1 MVSECVGVSAM
12 HRYVMRTNID
22 HYIGLLNGSDL
33 ASQDRST
40 IIKLLIAEEDKLSH
54 DLEHLEFAES
64 RAANGRDRVSRLKTL
79 RESFAFGTTE
89 REQADRLL
97 VNVENLQ
104 TMLED
109 FCHLLREKVKSH
121 GI

>member
-1 MVSECVGVSAM
+1 M
-12 HRYVMRTNID
+12 HRYVVRTNID
-22 HYIGLLNGSDL
+22 HYIGLLNGNDL
-33 ASQDRST
+33 ASQNRST
-40 IIKLLIAEEDKLSH
+40 ITKLLIAEEDKLSH

-64 RAANGRDRVSRLKTL
+64 RAANGRDRVIRLKTL
-79 RESFAFGTTE
+79 RESFAFGSRE

-109 FCHLLREKVKSH
+109 FCHLLREKVTSR